1 MSEVSSLPSLTLSKR
16 LEHAFREPS
25 LTSAEKL
32 ALSQKE
38 LAEKAWYNYG
48 QGDKKLYADWAYF
61 YNAYVPLAGTVG
73 LGPPTTMMNPEG
85 SVAALFVFVHELGPR
100 NIVQALIGNMKNDD
114 VDFKKCIL
122 SLLIITITFLRQKLG
137 PGLIIGRGFHNRR
150 FLVHNQV
157 IEWSSTA
164 LYDQI
169 IDQGVVS
176 ACVRI
181 LATSSVR
188 SVQELALRFLCDLV
202 RVSED
207 AALDMLQHPG
217 NLPPFVYYPDRTSIN
232 PLTYQFAMRLIH
244 SLDAVS
250 SGLDLSPSHSS
261 SHKNNKSGPGP
272 NGQGG
277 PLPTIGRKHSMVSFN
292 ASNFSTESQ
301 KQKGQ
306 EPPLSS
312 SPNEVQTT
320 RLGLLLSVC
329 AMHKNG
335 SFTP

>member
-1 MSEVSSLPSLTLSKR
+1 MSDLEEPSLPSLTFSKR
-16 LEHAFREPS
+16 LDNAFREPS
-25 LTSAEKL
+25 LTSGEKL
-32 ALSQKE
+32 ALTQKE
-38 LAEKAWYNYG
+38 AAEKAWYNYG

-61 YNAYVPLAGTVG
+61 YNSYVPLAGTMG
-73 LGPPTTMMNPEG
+73 MGPPTTMMNPEG

-150 FLVHNQV
+150 YLVHNQV
-157 IEWSSTA
+157 IEWSANA

-176 ACVRI
+176 ACVKI

-188 SVQELALRFLCDLV
+188 SVQELVLRFLCDLV

-217 NLPPFVYYPDRTSIN
+217 KSPYFYEPT
-232 PLTYQFAMRLIH
+232 PLL
-244 SLDAVS
+244 
-250 SGLDLSPSHSS
+250 
-261 SHKNNKSGPGP
+261 
-272 NGQGG
+272 
-277 PLPTIGRKHSMVSFN
+277 
-292 ASNFSTESQ
+292 
-301 KQKGQ
+301 
-306 EPPLSS
+306 
-312 SPNEVQTT
+312 
-320 RLGLLLSVC
+320 
-329 AMHKNG
+329 
-335 SFTP
+335 